1 VKVQSLQAI
10 RATLALQRADEERA
24 RAEAARAERE
34 RRLFELT
41 VGVVTPLRAP
51 APVRERSEPPPPPEP
66 RQRAADERAALREA
80 WSDEI
85 DVESLLDTD
94 DALSF
99 KRRHLGP
106 DVLRRLRRGD
116 WAIQAEVD
124 LHGLTRDAARE
135 RLAGFLRQARRAGA
149 RCVRVVHGKG
159 NGSPGRVPVLKT
171 RVRAW
176 LVQSQ
181 AVLAFVQARAS
192 EGGHGA
198 LVVLLAAPG

>member
-51 APVRERSEPPPPPEP
+51 APVRERSEPLPPPEP
-66 RQRAADERAALREA
+66 RQRAADERAAVREA